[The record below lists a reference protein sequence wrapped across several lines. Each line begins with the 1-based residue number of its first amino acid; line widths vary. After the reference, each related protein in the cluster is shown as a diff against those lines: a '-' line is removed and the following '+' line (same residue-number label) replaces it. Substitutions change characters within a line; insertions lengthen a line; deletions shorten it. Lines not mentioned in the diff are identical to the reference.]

1 MRSDCDVLTSAN
13 VSLLLAMPLAFAS
26 TGNTEIQGG
35 LIRQHR
41 AFNTNDAWVA
51 ITISSTFNCQRLD
64 QLHKLLVPIH
74 KVFNIGKDVADMPD
88 STVMQNQ

>member
-41 AFNTNDAWVA
+41 AFNTNDA
-51 ITISSTFNCQRLD
+51 
-64 QLHKLLVPIH
+64 
-74 KVFNIGKDVADMPD
+74 
-88 STVMQNQ
+88 